1 MEKLQLR
8 EKEIFETL
16 KKIKDVNFVIIG
28 GYAVNPYTI
37 PRFSV
42 DCDIVLNN
50 EEDLKKL
57 FSSLERNG
65 YIKIDTPKVEL
76 PYHGD
81 FMRYEKNIIKDI
93 SASFDILFKEV
104 FGRRDKI
111 SFHADWIFKNSSLIL
126 LKGKTIIDK
135 LKLKVINVDALI
147 VMKFISCRGTDIRD
161 IFMLITK
168 AKDLKWIKN
177 EIIKKSNFDEKFKI
191 IKGKVISKDFR
202 NALQGVYGVVD
213 DKTFE
218 NYKKTLLEL
227 EKL

>member
-93 SASFDILFKEV
+93 SASFDILFK
-104 FGRRDKI
+104 
-111 SFHADWIFKNSSLIL
+111 
-126 LKGKTIIDK
+126 
-135 LKLKVINVDALI
+135 
-147 VMKFISCRGTDIRD
+147 
-161 IFMLITK
+161 
-168 AKDLKWIKN
+168 
-177 EIIKKSNFDEKFKI
+177 
-191 IKGKVISKDFR
+191 
-202 NALQGVYGVVD
+202 
-213 DKTFE
+213 
-218 NYKKTLLEL
+218 
-227 EKL
+227 

>member
-76 PYHGD
+76 LYHGD